1 LPIVPNPITQT
12 FAKGSYT
19 HRKSEMAVSFI
30 KSGFLFWF
38 DQKIM
43 VLFSLFKSKHS
54 PNDFV

>member
-38 DQKIM
+38 DQKSWFCS
-43 VLFSLFKSKHS
+43 VKSKHS